1 MDQFVNFPDCIISK
15 IIQFRKLANFQILK
29 ICKTIEI
36 PKTLNLANYHICF
49 WLFVEFKKT

>member
-15 IIQFRKLANFQILK
+15 IIQFRKLANFRILK